1 MDEPS
6 ALLFTGVHG
15 RVIRVREVVGPDERR
30 DVYLNP
36 NWILKAAPEG
46 AGRTL
51 VYLLASDPI
60 VADVD
65 IREFLA
71 AWSG

>member
-1 MDEPS
+1 MADSQPNLGFFKITV
-6 ALLFTGVHG
+6 ADA
-15 RVIRVREVVGPDERR
+15 VISQRFYEEAFGMV
-30 DVYLNP
+30 
-36 NWILKAAPEG
+36 
-46 AGRTL
+46 
-51 VYLLASDPI
+51 ASDPI

>member
-1 MDEPS
+1 M
-6 ALLFTGVHG
+6 
-15 RVIRVREVVGPDERR
+15 
-30 DVYLNP
+30 YLNP
-36 NWILKAAPEG
+36 DWILKAAPEG
-46 AGRTL
+46 VGRTL